1 MSLAPSYLRGPRFFA
16 PCALVS
22 LVCACAVIAMSTQGS
37 VFLSRHRLKDVLVD
51 SGYGGNGDESG
62 GDGSGGSGGIDTNI
76 HRCADTKQLTGIS
89 NSARSDLTG
98 PEITVSNSNAATTQP
113 THQSNVNVDV
123 LMSMVSSRLDQMQA
137 AMLERLGHHI
147 HTTTIAHS
155 EDSQPNLIQSTNES
169 TNESINHV
177 NVAQHTAVILERLDR
192 MDAKISA
199 QQEILVR
206 LEHAV
211 SSLTGRWRDD

>member
-1 MSLAPSYLRGPRFFA
+1 M
-16 PCALVS
+16 
-22 LVCACAVIAMSTQGS
+22 IAMSTQGS

-137 AMLERLGHHI
+137 AMLERLGHRI

-177 NVAQHTAVILERLDR
+177 NAAQHTAVILERLDR

-199 QQEILVR
+199 QQEILVW

>member
-1 MSLAPSYLRGPRFFA
+1 M
-16 PCALVS
+16 
-22 LVCACAVIAMSTQGS
+22 IAMSTQGS

-137 AMLERLGHHI
+137 AMLERLGHRI

>member
-22 LVCACAVIAMSTQGS
+22 LVCACVVIAMSTQGS

-137 AMLERLGHHI
+137 AMLERLGHRI